1 MGSSMS
7 CFSHPNYRFKYSSKG
22 FIRKKSNGLFRKK
35 YPQEGQV
42 KSNSIVNILCYI
54 SPKKDMSTKDL
65 QKIESINWDQKLAY
79 DPNNGWKKSSTSV
92 KNFGKM
98 IFSSPVRFRF
108 LHCQDIHDCY
118 LDLFQTHLHFL
129 SNNFTGLT
137 YQGTLPLKEIN
148 VCRSGRDDEH
158 AFQIAGSCLNP
169 IVVYCPSEEELQT
182 WLTQLKKQVEL
193 NGGSFTPAETKTYA
207 RLKNVKE
214 HGKEKEELRK
224 SVENEMIYEWEGSQR
239 ESLGQTTFVT
249 KTKMQHLPCQDQY
262 DRLLVL
268 YPATLIILSDEDG
281 GLFYKNVKEH
291 GKEKEELRKSVEN
304 EMIYEW
310 EGSQRESLGQ
320 TTFVTKTK
328 MQHLPCQDQYDRLLV
343 LYPATLIILSD
354 EDGGLFYKGKL
365 PLNAI
370 TVSTRNNDDKPN
382 TFMIEGKLINPII
395 VTCLDQSDYQDWL
408 QHLRAL
414 EVAVEGP
421 PVNVYDVIYT
431 PTEKE
436 PPRDSRASVQSEWGS
451 TGRVQTQNSHS
462 WSQQQ
467 QPPPHRDSGRGRS
480 SFDFPIE
487 DHEDQLLSPEY
498 AKPFCYISSRPA
510 STDMKQTRG
519 LSGRSSTQSSNV
531 KSIMEIHPPP
541 ASYSVP
547 DRDSYAS
554 TEDPLSPVYN
564 MPYSSL
570 QLEHPADDVSKL
582 PLIKSNSWSTPQSSI
597 QNHQSSVLQRYS
609 DMCAPRKPLTP
620 LYDDPYTPNEWLDK
634 DTSLEPECSDNHKQ
648 PALSTL
654 DSDYALP
661 RSFKL
666 STPPLEKRKRSPPLI
681 KQEAQTEPL
690 SRQDCN
696 RDHSKVKLLPAPPA
710 LQGRN
715 TEVCLPA
722 VVNFNN
728 R

>member
-7 CFSHPNYRFKYSSKG
+7 CISHPNCRLKYSSKG
-22 FIRKKSNGLFRKK
+22 FMRKKSNGLFRKK

-98 IFSSPVRFRF
+98 IFSSPVKFRF

-129 SNNFTGLT
+129 SNSSTGLT

-148 VCRSGRDDEH
+148 VCRSERDGEH
-158 AFQIAGSCLNP
+158 AFQIAGSCLNS
-169 IVVYCPSEEELQT
+169 IVVYCSSEEELQT

-193 NGGSFTPAETKTYA
+193 NGGSFTSADTKTYA

-224 SVENEMIYEWEGSQR
+224 SVENEMIFEWEGSQR
-239 ESLGQTTFVT
+239 ESLGQITFVT

-268 YPATLIILSDEDG
+268 YPATLIILSDED
-281 GLFYKNVKEH
+281 
-291 GKEKEELRKSVEN
+291 
-304 EMIYEW
+304 
-310 EGSQRESLGQ
+310 
-320 TTFVTKTK
+320 
-328 MQHLPCQDQYDRLLV
+328 D
-343 LYPATLIILSD
+343 
-354 EDGGLFYKGKL
+354 GLFYKGKL

-370 TVSTRNNDDKPN
+370 TVSTGSNEDNPN
-382 TFMIEGKLINPII
+382 TFRIEGKLINPII
-395 VTCLDQSDYQDWL
+395 VTCLDQCDYQEWL
-408 QHLRAL
+408 RHLRAL
-414 EVAVEGP
+414 QVAVEGP
-421 PVNVYDVIYT
+421 PANVYDIIYT

-436 PPRDSRASVQSEWGS
+436 PPRDSRVSVQSKRGS
-451 TGRVQTQNSHS
+451 NTRVQAQKSHS
-462 WSQQQ
+462 WSQQ
-467 QPPPHRDSGRGRS
+467 PPPRDSGAGRS
-480 SFDFPIE
+480 AFDFPIE
-487 DHEDQLLSPEY
+487 DHEDQLMSPEY
-498 AKPFCYISSRPA
+498 AKPFCHISSRPA
-510 STDMKQTRG
+510 SIDMQKTCR
-519 LSGRSSTQSSNV
+519 LSGRSSTRSSNV
-531 KSIMEIHPPP
+531 QSIMEIHPPP
-541 ASYSVP
+541 ARFSVP

-570 QLEHPADDVSKL
+570 PLECPADDVSKL
-582 PLIKSNSWSTPQSSI
+582 PLIKYNSWSTPQSSI

-620 LYDDPYTPNEWLDK
+620 LYDDPYTPNDCLDK
-634 DTSLEPECSDNHKQ
+634 DTSLETECSDNHKH
-648 PALSTL
+648 PALDRL
-654 DSDYALP
+654 DGDYALP

-666 STPPLEKRKRSPPLI
+666 STPPLGNRKRNPPLI
-681 KQEAQTEPL
+681 KQEARTEPL
-690 SRQDCN
+690 SRQDCT
-696 RDHSKVKLLPAPPA
+696 RDHSTVKLLPAPPA
-710 LQGRN
+710 LHGCN
-715 TEVCLPA
+715 TEKSYLLEKVQSSMTHLKGNTNLDPKEHDDLDYD
-722 VVNFNN
+722 NIWDSDSH
-728 R
+728 RRK